1 MIGFRIHVGIHF
13 FSINMQTLDL
23 PLFDP
28 LELPPTAALLDE
40 DELLILEDDVAL
52 EELDEPDLL
61 LRRKRPEK

>member
-1 MIGFRIHVGIHF
+1 
-13 FSINMQTLDL
+13 MQNLDL

>member
-1 MIGFRIHVGIHF
+1 MYQNLH
-13 FSINMQTLDL
+13 L